1 MPGQDKVQV
10 IGDSSV
16 LLTFAAVGRLDLL
29 EAVFAGIGVPPAV
42 RSEVTAKDFHPNR
55 ILAEALTRGTVLKP
69 VNLPAAVAPLVV
81 RYEVKVGR
89 GESEAIALAYH
100 GRQPVLLDDLAA
112 RRLAVHEGITVVGS
126 LGILAACKEAGVI
139 LRVRPLAEAM
149 RETGRFFGP
158 ALLRDFYR
166 SQGEA

>member
-1 MPGQDKVQV
+1 MPSQLQTQV

-16 LLTFAAVGRLDLL
+16 LLTFAAIGRVDLL
-29 EAVFAGIGVPPAV
+29 EMVFAVIGVPPAV
-42 RSEVTAKDFHPNR
+42 RSEVTAKDFFSNR
-55 ILAEALTRGTVLKP
+55 ILAEALTHGRVLEP
-69 VNLPAAVAPLVV
+69 VDLPAVLAPLVAH
-81 RYEVKVGR
+81 YEARVGR
-89 GESEAIALAYH
+89 GESEAIALASH
-100 GRQPVLLDDLAA
+100 RKQPVLLDDLAA
-112 RRLAVHEGITVVGS
+112 RKLAVHEGVTVVGS
-126 LGILAACKEAGVI
+126 LGVLAACKEARVI